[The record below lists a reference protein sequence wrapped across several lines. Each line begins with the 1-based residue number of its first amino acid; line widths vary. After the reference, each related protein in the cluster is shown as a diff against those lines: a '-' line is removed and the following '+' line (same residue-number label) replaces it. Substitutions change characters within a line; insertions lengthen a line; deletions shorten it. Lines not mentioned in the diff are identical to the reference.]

1 MIVRDVDISPA
12 CCCLDCFIDGL
23 VVVCP
28 AFQNDRSDK
37 YIALGEADQYDRCIL
52 CCVQHD
58 I

>member
-12 CCCLDCFIDGL
+12 CCCLDCSVDGI
-23 VVVCP
+23 VVVCT
-28 AFQNDRSDK
+28 ALQNDRPDK
-37 YIALGEADQYDRCIL
+37 YVALAEADQYDRCIL